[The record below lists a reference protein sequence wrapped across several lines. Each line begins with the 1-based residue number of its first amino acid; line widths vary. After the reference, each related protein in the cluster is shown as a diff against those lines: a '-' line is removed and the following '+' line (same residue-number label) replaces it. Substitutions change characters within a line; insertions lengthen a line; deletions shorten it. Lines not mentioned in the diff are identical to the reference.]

1 MKICHFSFPFRE
13 NPWDRI
19 LEYSTRN
26 CFQKNCFRKMADVP
40 FLDTLPIIHRPLSIL
55 KAAIRSKSQFWT
67 ILYINGGSLGVSTP
81 ACSFRPSPPPPT
93 FIQWITSLVATFR
106 GLLIPAGQIIQI
118 GLLHSCP
125 NLMSVMLL
133 RPLQRSL
140 VAFQASPSFPTH
152 PLLSLAQFSLGF
164 RSLVLQT
171 SDNIF
176 LFCS

>member
-1 MKICHFSFPFRE
+1 MFLSF
-13 NPWDRI
+13 DI
-19 LEYSTRN
+19 LSIY
-26 CFQKNCFRKMADVP
+26 
-40 FLDTLPIIHRPLSIL
+40 RPLSIL

-67 ILYINGGSLGVSTP
+67 VLYTRGFGVSTP
-81 ACSFRPSPPPPT
+81 ACSFRPSPPSPT

-133 RPLQRSL
+133 HPLQRSL
-140 VAFQASPSFPTH
+140 VAFQASLSFPTH
-152 PLLSLAQFSLGF
+152 PPFSWPVF
-164 RSLVLQT
+164 ARISIET

-176 LFCS
+176 LFSS